1 MRRIYHHCETWECLA
16 MYRAD
21 VTPIQDLD
29 AMLRAYAAFLR
40 DDRRF
45 RRALQRVVTEWPI
58 SCEQFLLN
66 ESINRIAWLG
76 QAAMCIETGV
86 PRKYRAGF
94 MQLSEAERT
103 RANATAHETLNTWL
117 RDHAHKD
124 STLPE
129 DVGAPRLF

>member
-1 MRRIYHHCETWECLA
+1 
-16 MYRAD
+16 
-21 VTPIQDLD
+21 
-29 AMLRAYAAFLR
+29 MLRAYAAFLR